1 MHLSHNAT
9 KRPQPGM
16 TAYALRL
23 TCFATLRRLT
33 DNTLLRRT
41 RYVLSGAT
49 QLPNSTL
56 ADTRV
61 TRRGRQL
68 VLGDS
73 LFHAVGAN
81 VYWLGARSRR
91 LPLLRSRVATYPLR
105 HTGLDEN
112 VEPSPSYPSKDRVL
126 EAFAIAAAM
135 GASTCTFTVLPITSS
150 R

>member
-1 MHLSHNAT
+1 MHLFHNAT

-23 TCFATLRRLT
+23 TSNVLRLQATLQIHT
-33 DNTLLRRT
+33 ENALLCRS

-61 TRRGRQL
+61 TRRGKQL

-73 LFHAVGAN
+73 PFHAVGAN

-91 LPLLRSRVATYPLR
+91 LPSLRSRFATYPLR

-112 VEPSPSYPSKDRVL
+112 VEPSPSSPSKDRVL

-135 GASTCTFTVLPITSS
+135 GASPYTFTSL
-150 R
+150 